1 MFDTRTNEYIKSQL
15 ESYLRQKNI
24 DTSRNFRCLNP
35 NHEDKNPSM
44 SIDRTSRSGL
54 HCKCFSCGAYYD
66 IFDLIALDYGIID
79 KSEVFKKAYEIFNLD
94 SGDVFDTS
102 IHRFKGTKFER
113 NTPGGYQNTLRR
125 FHGLKRENLPKIN
138 SQDNFEDLEN
148 EKYEIFNLDS
158 SNVLDTSIH
167 RFKGTKFER
176 NTPRGYQNT
185 LRQFHC
191 PKRENLPKI
200 NSQDNFEDLENRKI
214 DSVGRLVW
222 PKNLDSNLNLNLE
235 IEKSHQDLLE
245 NENALEHYLK
255 RGLSLNI
262 IKKYK
267 LGYAQEGANSLLKN
281 YPENRFKNSKSRFY
295 KFILPYMDLNHDF
308 NYFLTEIFDRNQVDK
323 YNSKYCKISNC
334 AESPIFNE
342 RYLRQENTPE
352 VIFICEGIYD
362 ALSVEEAGGYAIA
375 FSGIAHRRFLNL
387 CRVYNPKDTVF
398 VVSLDNDEAGIK
410 ASEKISKELDSLGFF
425 HILRS
430 SLNKDFN
437 EDLVTNRDKFFEH
450 IKKIIQDALEYKKN
464 IEDNQRL
471 EYTQDTALNFLKD
484 FTDKISNQNSVFCPT
499 GIKNLDKILDGG
511 LYPGLYCIGSV
522 SSLGKTTF
530 CLQIADNVA
539 SNGKDVLIFSLE
551 MSKYEL
557 IAKSISRHTMIEV
570 KNKNLNSCFAK
581 TTRNVLSNYAEFSQK
596 DKEIIQN
603 SIENYSKYASR
614 IYIYEGVGNIGVEQ
628 VKQQVQNHIEI
639 TKNLPLVL
647 IDYLQ
652 ILAPY
657 NERATDKQNT
667 DKSILELKRLS
678 RDYEIPVLGI
688 SSFNR
693 DNYTLPVNMASF
705 KESGA
710 IEYSTD
716 VLLGLQYSGM
726 DFITG
731 ESERERNKRVRD
743 IVNNNILDCKSNLA
757 QKIDIKILKNRN
769 GRKGV
774 LNLNFYPMFNYFEDV

>member
-44 SIDRTSRSGL
+44 SLDRTSRSGL

-94 SGDVFDTS
+94 SSNVFDTS

-113 NTPGGYQNTLRR
+113 NTLGGYQNTLRQ
-125 FHGLKRENLPKIN
+125 FHCPKRENLPKIS

-148 EKYEIFNLDS
+148 ENYEIFNLDS
-158 SNVLDTSIH
+158 SDVFNTPIH

-200 NSQDNFEDLENRKI
+200 SSQDSFEDLENKKI

-245 NENALEHYLK
+245 NKNALDHYLK
-255 RGLSLNI
+255 RGLSLDI

-281 YPENRFKNSKSRFY
+281 YPENKFKNSKSNFY

-334 AESPIFNE
+334 PESPIFNE
-342 RYLRQENTPE
+342 RYLRQEDTPE

-362 ALSVEEAGGYAIA
+362 ALSVEEAGGCAIA

-425 HILRS
+425 HISRS

-471 EYTQDTALNFLKD
+471 EYTQDSALNFLKD
-484 FTDKISNQNSVFCPT
+484 FTDKISRRNSVFCPT

-511 LYPGLYCIGSV
+511 LYSGLYCIGSV

-757 QKIDIKILKNRN
+757 QKIDLKILKNRN

-774 LNLNFYPMFNYFEDV
+774 LNLNFYPMFNYFEDI